1 MEGMTGRMV
10 VKAIFIF
17 LLASSIYLRG
27 QEYKITLWS
36 FPIVTVEMK
45 SEAPGKITFN
55 TESIGILDYIWP
67 HDNNYTT
74 HYDTTNFGL
83 RHFSKKI
90 KQGNFKQKLSCDF
103 NRNDS
108 TLTYDDNTVHVP
120 DSVQT
125 IFTLLA
131 RITVDSLEYIDTKWF
146 PMDHEG
152 CSYRGRFLWSDT
164 VTIKAMDKD
173 ILCDH
178 FRLDLIPNEDDE
190 CLLEKSDY
198 FMKNIVAENTVRQ
211 LWVEKNNNKRIIKA
225 SAKVHGLTLE
235 AIIQDE

>member
-1 MEGMTGRMV
+1 MEGMTARMHA
-10 VKAIFIF
+10 KPMLIF
-17 LLASSIYLRG
+17 LLANSIFLYG
-27 QEYKITLWS
+27 QEYRIMLWS
-36 FPIVTVEMK
+36 FPIVTVKMN
-45 SEAPGKITFN
+45 SEAPGKIAFK
-55 TESIGILDYIWP
+55 TESIGIMDYIWP
-67 HDNNYTT
+67 HDNSYTT

-90 KQGNFKQKLSCDF
+90 KQGDFKQKLSYDF
-103 NRNDS
+103 NSDDS
-108 TLTYDDNTVHVP
+108 TLIYNGNTVLVP
-120 DSVQT
+120 DSIQT

-131 RITVDSLEYIDTKWF
+131 RITTNPLEYIDTKWF

-164 VTIKAMDKD
+164 VTVKAMDKN

-178 FRLDLIPNEDDE
+178 FRLDLILNEDNE

-198 FMKNIVAENTVRQ
+198 FMKNIVAENAVRQ

-225 SAKVHGLTLE
+225 AAKVYGLTLE
-235 AIIQDE
+235 AIIQDG

>member
-10 VKAIFIF
+10 VKAILIF
-17 LLASSIYLRG
+17 LLASSIYLQG

-36 FPIVTVEMK
+36 FPIVAVEMK

-90 KQGNFKQKLSCDF
+90 KQGSFKQKLSCDF

-108 TLTYDDNTVHVP
+108 TLTYNDNTVHVS

-164 VTIKAMDKD
+164 VTVKVMDKD

-178 FRLDLIPNEDDE
+178 FRLDLIPNKDNE

-225 SAKVHGLTLE
+225 SAKVYGLTLE

>member
-1 MEGMTGRMV
+1 MEGMTGRMI
-10 VKAIFIF
+10 VKAILIF
-17 LLASSIYLRG
+17 LLASSIYLQG

-36 FPIVTVEMK
+36 FPIVAVEMK

-90 KQGNFKQKLSCDF
+90 KQGSFKQKLSCDF

-108 TLTYDDNTVHVP
+108 TLTYNDNTVHVS

-164 VTIKAMDKD
+164 VTVKVMDKD

-178 FRLDLIPNEDDE
+178 FRLDLIPNKDNE
-190 CLLEKSDY
+190 CLLEKFDY

-225 SAKVHGLTLE
+225 SAKVYGLTLE

>member
-1 MEGMTGRMV
+1 MVGMNTGMHAKLLV
-10 VKAIFIF
+10 IF
-17 LLASSIYLRG
+17 LIFSSITLQG
-27 QEYKITLWS
+27 QGYKITLWS
-36 FPIVTVEMK
+36 FPIVSVEMNSK
-45 SEAPGKITFN
+45 ASGKISFK
-55 TESIGILDYIWP
+55 TESIGIMDYIWP
-67 HDNNYTT
+67 HDNSYTT

-90 KQGNFKQKLSCDF
+90 KQGSFKQKLSCDF
-103 NRNDS
+103 NHGDS
-108 TLTYDDNTVHVP
+108 TLMYDGNTVRVP

-131 RITVDSLEYIDTKWF
+131 RITVDSIEYIDTKWF

-164 VTIKAMDKD
+164 VSVKAMGKD

-178 FRLDLIPNEDDE
+178 FRLDIIPYEDNE
-190 CLLEKSDY
+190 CILEKSDY
-198 FMKNIVAENTVRQ
+198 FMKNIVAENAVRQ

-225 SAKVHGLTLE
+225 SAKVSGLTLE

>member
-1 MEGMTGRMV
+1 MEGMTGGMV
-10 VKAIFIF
+10 VKAILIF
-17 LLASSIYLRG
+17 LLASSISLQG

-36 FPIVTVEMK
+36 FPIVAVEMK

-90 KQGNFKQKLSCDF
+90 KQGSFKQKLSCDF

-108 TLTYDDNTVHVP
+108 TLTYNDNTVHVS

-164 VTIKAMDKD
+164 VTVKVMDKD

-225 SAKVHGLTLE
+225 SAKVYGLTLE

>member
-1 MEGMTGRMV
+1 MTGRMI
-10 VKAIFIF
+10 VKAILIF
-17 LLASSIYLRG
+17 LLASSIYLQG

-36 FPIVTVEMK
+36 FPIVAVEMK

-90 KQGNFKQKLSCDF
+90 KQGSFKQKLSCDF

-108 TLTYDDNTVHVP
+108 TLTYNDNTVHVS

-164 VTIKAMDKD
+164 VTVKVMDKD

-178 FRLDLIPNEDDE
+178 FRLDLIPNKDNE

-225 SAKVHGLTLE
+225 SAKVYGLTLE

>member
-1 MEGMTGRMV
+1 MEGMTGGMV
-10 VKAIFIF
+10 VKAILIF
-17 LLASSIYLRG
+17 LLASSISLQG

-36 FPIVTVEMK
+36 FPIVAVEMK

-90 KQGNFKQKLSCDF
+90 KQGSFKQKLSCDF

-108 TLTYDDNTVHVP
+108 TLTYNDNTVHVS

-164 VTIKAMDKD
+164 VTVKVMDKD

-178 FRLDLIPNEDDE
+178 FRLDLIPNKDNE

>member
-1 MEGMTGRMV
+1 MEGMTARMR
-10 VKAIFIF
+10 VKPIVIF
-17 LLASSIYLRG
+17 LLASIIYLTG
-27 QEYKITLWS
+27 QEYKIMLWS
-36 FPIVTVEMK
+36 FPIVAVKMN
-45 SEAPGKITFN
+45 SEDPGKIAFK
-55 TESIGILDYIWP
+55 TESIGIMDYIWP
-67 HDNNYTT
+67 HDNSYTT

-103 NRNDS
+103 NLDDS
-108 TLTYDDNTVHVP
+108 TLIYDGNTVFAP
-120 DSVQT
+120 DSIQT

-152 CSYRGRFLWSDT
+152 CSYLGRFLWSDT
-164 VTIKAMDKD
+164 VTVRAMDKY

-178 FRLDLIPNEDDE
+178 FRLDLIPNEDNE
-190 CLLEKSDY
+190 CLPEKSDY
-198 FMKNIVAENTVRQ
+198 FMKNIVSENVVRQ

-225 SAKVHGLTLE
+225 SAKVSGLTLE

>member
-17 LLASSIYLRG
+17 LLASSIYLQG

-36 FPIVTVEMK
+36 FPIVAVEMK

-55 TESIGILDYIWP
+55 TESIGIMDYIWP

-108 TLTYDDNTVHVP
+108 TLTYDDNTVRVP

-225 SAKVHGLTLE
+225 SAKVYGLTLE

>member
-1 MEGMTGRMV
+1 M
-10 VKAIFIF
+10 
-17 LLASSIYLRG
+17 
-27 QEYKITLWS
+27 
-36 FPIVTVEMK
+36 
-45 SEAPGKITFN
+45 
-55 TESIGILDYIWP
+55 DYIWP

-90 KQGNFKQKLSCDF
+90 KQGSFKQNLSCDF
-103 NRNDS
+103 NHDDS
-108 TLTYDDNTVHVP
+108 TLIYDGNTVHVP
-120 DSVQT
+120 DSIQT

-152 CSYRGRFLWSDT
+152 CSYLGRFLWSDT
-164 VTIKAMDKD
+164 VTVRAMDKY

-178 FRLDLIPNEDDE
+178 FRLDLIPNEDNE

-198 FMKNIVAENTVRQ
+198 FMKNIVSENTVRQ

-225 SAKVHGLTLE
+225 SAKVSGLTLE
-235 AIIQDE
+235 ALIQDE

>member
-1 MEGMTGRMV
+1 MRAMPIV
-10 VKAIFIF
+10 IL
-17 LLASSIYLRG
+17 LLASSISLTG
-27 QEYKITLWS
+27 QEYKIMLWS
-36 FPIVTVEMK
+36 FPIVAVKMN
-45 SEAPGKITFN
+45 SEAPGKIAFK
-55 TESIGILDYIWP
+55 TESIGIMDYIWP
-67 HDNNYTT
+67 HDNSYTT

-103 NRNDS
+103 NHGDS
-108 TLTYDDNTVHVP
+108 TLIYDGNTVSVP

-125 IFTLLA
+125 IFTMLA
-131 RITVDSLEYIDTKWF
+131 RITIDPLEYIDTKWF
-146 PMDHEG
+146 TMDHEG

-164 VTIKAMDKD
+164 VTVKVMDKD

-178 FRLDLIPNEDDE
+178 FRLDLIPNEDNE

-198 FMKNIVAENTVRQ
+198 FMKNIVAENAVRQ

-225 SAKVHGLTLE
+225 TAKVYGLTLE
-235 AIIQDE
+235 AIIQDG

>member
-1 MEGMTGRMV
+1 MEGMTGGMV
-10 VKAIFIF
+10 VKAILIF
-17 LLASSIYLRG
+17 LLASSISLQG

-36 FPIVTVEMK
+36 FPIVAVEMK

-90 KQGNFKQKLSCDF
+90 KQGSFKQKLSCDF

-108 TLTYDDNTVHVP
+108 TLTYNDNTVHVS

-164 VTIKAMDKD
+164 VTVKVMDKD

-178 FRLDLIPNEDDE
+178 FRLDLIPNKDNE

-211 LWVEKNNNKRIIKA
+211 LWVERNNNKRIIKA
-225 SAKVHGLTLE
+225 SAKVYGLTLE

>member
-1 MEGMTGRMV
+1 MTGRMV
-10 VKAIFIF
+10 VKAILIF
-17 LLASSIYLRG
+17 LLASSIYLQG

-36 FPIVTVEMK
+36 FPIVAVEMK

-55 TESIGILDYIWP
+55 TESIGIMDYIWP

-164 VTIKAMDKD
+164 VTIKAMDKE

-178 FRLDLIPNEDDE
+178 FRLDLITN
-190 CLLEKSDY
+190 
-198 FMKNIVAENTVRQ
+198 
-211 LWVEKNNNKRIIKA
+211 
-225 SAKVHGLTLE
+225 
-235 AIIQDE
+235 

>member
-1 MEGMTGRMV
+1 MTIMMHT
-10 VKAIFIF
+10 KPMLIFF
-17 LLASSIYLRG
+17 LANSVFLHG

-36 FPIVTVEMK
+36 FPIVAVEMDI
-45 SEAPGKITFN
+45 EASGKISYN
-55 TESIGILDYIWP
+55 TESIGIMDYIWP
-67 HDNNYTT
+67 HDNSYIT

-90 KQGNFKQKLSCDF
+90 KQGSFKQKLSCDF
-103 NRNDS
+103 NHDDS
-108 TLTYDDNTVHVP
+108 TLIYDGNTVHVP
-120 DSVQT
+120 DSIQT

-146 PMDHEG
+146 PIDHEG
-152 CSYRGRFLWSDT
+152 CSYLGRFLWSDT
-164 VTIKAMDKD
+164 VTVRAMDKY

-178 FRLDLIPNEDDE
+178 FRLDLIPNGNNE
-190 CLLEKSDY
+190 CLIEKSDY

-225 SAKVHGLTLE
+225 SAKVSGLTLE

>member
-1 MEGMTGRMV
+1 
-10 VKAIFIF
+10 
-17 LLASSIYLRG
+17 
-27 QEYKITLWS
+27 
-36 FPIVTVEMK
+36 
-45 SEAPGKITFN
+45 
-55 TESIGILDYIWP
+55 
-67 HDNNYTT
+67 
-74 HYDTTNFGL
+74 
-83 RHFSKKI
+83 
-90 KQGNFKQKLSCDF
+90 
-103 NRNDS
+103 
-108 TLTYDDNTVHVP
+108 
-120 DSVQT
+120 
-125 IFTLLA
+125 
-131 RITVDSLEYIDTKWF
+131 
-146 PMDHEG
+146 MDHEG

-225 SAKVHGLTLE
+225 SAKVYGLTLE

>member
-1 MEGMTGRMV
+1 M
-10 VKAIFIF
+10 
-17 LLASSIYLRG
+17 
-27 QEYKITLWS
+27 
-36 FPIVTVEMK
+36 
-45 SEAPGKITFN
+45 
-55 TESIGILDYIWP
+55 DYIWP
-67 HDNNYTT
+67 HDNSYIT

-90 KQGNFKQKLSCDF
+90 KQGSFKQKLSCDF
-103 NRNDS
+103 NHDDN
-108 TLTYDDNTVHVP
+108 TLIYDGNTVHVP
-120 DSVQT
+120 ESVQT

-131 RITVDSLEYIDTKWF
+131 RITIDSLEYIDTKWF

-164 VTIKAMDKD
+164 VTVKAMDKD

-178 FRLDLIPNEDDE
+178 FRLDLILNEDNE

-198 FMKNIVAENTVRQ
+198 FMKNIVAENAVRQ

-225 SAKVHGLTLE
+225 SAKVSGLTLE

>member
-1 MEGMTGRMV
+1 MEGMTTRMHA
-10 VKAIFIF
+10 KPMLIF
-17 LLASSIYLRG
+17 LLANSIFLYG

-36 FPIVTVEMK
+36 FPIVAVKMNI
-45 SEAPGKITFN
+45 EAPGKIAFKTK
-55 TESIGILDYIWP
+55 SIGIMDYIWP
-67 HDNNYTT
+67 HDNSYIT
-74 HYDTTNFGL
+74 HYDTINFGL

-90 KQGNFKQKLSCDF
+90 KQGSFKQKLSCDF
-103 NRNDS
+103 NHDDN
-108 TLTYDDNTVHVP
+108 TLIYDDNTVHVP
-120 DSVQT
+120 ESVQT

-131 RITVDSLEYIDTKWF
+131 RITIDSLEYIDTKWF

-164 VTIKAMDKD
+164 VTVKAVDKD

-178 FRLDLIPNEDDE
+178 FRLDLILNEDNE

-198 FMKNIVAENTVRQ
+198 FMKNIVAENAVRQ

-225 SAKVHGLTLE
+225 SAKVSGLALE

>member
-1 MEGMTGRMV
+1 MRATPIV
-10 VKAIFIF
+10 ISF
-17 LLASSIYLRG
+17 LINSISLQG

-36 FPIVTVEMK
+36 FPIVKVVIN
-45 SEAPGKITFN
+45 SEAHGKITFK
-55 TESIGILDYIWP
+55 TESIGIMDYIWP
-67 HDNNYTT
+67 HDNSYTT

-90 KQGNFKQKLSCDF
+90 KQGSFKQKLSCDF
-103 NRNDS
+103 NHDDS
-108 TLTYDDNTVHVP
+108 TLIYDGNIVPVP

-131 RITVDSLEYIDTKWF
+131 RITIDSLEHIDTKWF

-164 VTIKAMDKD
+164 VTVKTMDKD

-178 FRLDLIPNEDDE
+178 FRLDLIPNEDNE

-225 SAKVHGLTLE
+225 SAKVYGLTLE
-235 AIIQDE
+235 AIIQDG

>member
-1 MEGMTGRMV
+1 MTVSMRAKPIV
-10 VKAIFIF
+10 IF
-17 LLASSIYLRG
+17 LLASSFSLTG
-27 QEYKITLWS
+27 QEYKIMLWS
-36 FPIVTVEMK
+36 FPIVAVKMN
-45 SEAPGKITFN
+45 SEAPGKIAFK
-55 TESIGILDYIWP
+55 TESIGIMDYIWP
-67 HDNNYTT
+67 HDNSYTT

-103 NRNDS
+103 NHGDS
-108 TLTYDDNTVHVP
+108 TLIYDGNTVSVP

-125 IFTLLA
+125 IFTMLA
-131 RITVDSLEYIDTKWF
+131 RITIDPLEYIDTKWF

-164 VTIKAMDKD
+164 VTVRAMDKY

-178 FRLDLIPNEDDE
+178 FRLDLIPNEDNE

-225 SAKVHGLTLE
+225 SAKVSGLTLE
-235 AIIQDE
+235 ALIQDE

>member
-1 MEGMTGRMV
+1 MEGMTGGMV
-10 VKAIFIF
+10 VKAILIF
-17 LLASSIYLRG
+17 LLASSISLQG

-36 FPIVTVEMK
+36 FPIVAVEMK

-90 KQGNFKQKLSCDF
+90 KQGSFKQKLSCDF

-108 TLTYDDNTVHVP
+108 TLTYNDNTVHVS

-164 VTIKAMDKD
+164 VTVKVMDKD

-211 LWVEKNNNKRIIKA
+211 LWVERNNNKRIIKA
-225 SAKVHGLTLE
+225 SAKVYGLTLE

>member
-1 MEGMTGRMV
+1 MI
-10 VKAIFIF
+10 VKAILIF
-17 LLASSIYLRG
+17 LLASSIYLQG

-36 FPIVTVEMK
+36 FPIVAVEMK

-90 KQGNFKQKLSCDF
+90 KQGSFKQKLSCDF

-108 TLTYDDNTVHVP
+108 TLTYNDNTVHVS

-164 VTIKAMDKD
+164 VTVKVMDKD

-178 FRLDLIPNEDDE
+178 FRLDLIPNKDNE

-225 SAKVHGLTLE
+225 SAKVYGLTLE

>member
-1 MEGMTGRMV
+1 MTTIRHAKPML
-10 VKAIFIF
+10 IF
-17 LLASSIYLRG
+17 LLANSIFIHG

-36 FPIVTVEMK
+36 FPIVAVEMNI
-45 SEAPGKITFN
+45 EASGKIAYN
-55 TESIGILDYIWP
+55 TESIGIMDYIWP
-67 HDNNYTT
+67 HDNSYTT

-103 NRNDS
+103 NLDDS
-108 TLTYDDNTVHVP
+108 TLIYDGNTVLVP

-131 RITVDSLEYIDTKWF
+131 RITVDPLESIDTKWF

-164 VTIKAMDKD
+164 VTVKAMDKD
-173 ILCDH
+173 ILCDY
-178 FRLDLIPNEDDE
+178 FRLDLIPNEDNE
-190 CLLEKSDY
+190 CLPEKSDY
-198 FMKNIVAENTVRQ
+198 FMKNIVSENTVRQ

-225 SAKVHGLTLE
+225 AAKVYGLTLE
-235 AIIQDE
+235 ALIQDG

>member
-17 LLASSIYLRG
+17 LLASSIYLQG

-55 TESIGILDYIWP
+55 TESIGIMDYIWP
-67 HDNNYTT
+67 HDNSYIT

-90 KQGNFKQKLSCDF
+90 RQGSFKQKLSCDF
-103 NRNDS
+103 NHDDS
-108 TLTYDDNTVHVP
+108 TLIYDGNTVHVP
-120 DSVQT
+120 DSIQT

-152 CSYRGRFLWSDT
+152 CSYLGRFLWSDT
-164 VTIKAMDKD
+164 VTVRAMDKY

-178 FRLDLIPNEDDE
+178 FRLDLIPNEDNE
-190 CLLEKSDY
+190 CLLEESDY
-198 FMKNIVAENTVRQ
+198 FMKNIVSENAVRQ

-225 SAKVHGLTLE
+225 SAKVSGLTLE